1 MMMMMQK
8 KTATAQNLIG
18 YIVTSSK
25 DSHLPPRI
33 LRPRYIST
41 PHVNYQYYKQYLE
54 ENSLVVLSPWSWNE
68 INFDVHALRPLLHL
82 GRSTPPLCDQRPNP
96 RVYQSDINSE
106 VNYTR
111 I

>member
-1 MMMMMQK
+1 MHLYRKGDLFLLGTFLFVLSNFHLMIMMMLK
-8 KTATAQNLIG
+8 KTATAQNLVG

-54 ENSLVVLSPWSWNE
+54 ENSLVILSP
-68 INFDVHALRPLLHL
+68 
-82 GRSTPPLCDQRPNP
+82 
-96 RVYQSDINSE
+96 
-106 VNYTR
+106 
-111 I
+111 